1 MSGPS
6 TTGASSWGYLPL
18 LGDDDGGAGQAE
30 LTAALVL
37 DELSSS
43 CAGIAC
49 VFAHHLAACLP
60 LMDAGGK
67 MAGVLSRV
75 RGGGGRPALLT
86 IAFPGLEPELER
98 PRLEVSN
105 GGMTLEGTAR
115 LVGCAAIADCVVLF
129 PRMEGGDE
137 SCVVIETAA
146 NGVMVGETEVMLG
159 LNAVPFADV
168 EFSRVEISD
177 ERLAGVGGAA
187 ARARE
192 RALAVFRGFTAAV
205 AMGAAR
211 AAHSKAEQY
220 ARERYQFG
228 KMLIEH
234 QEMRRM
240 LGNMAVKTNIGT
252 AGYIQG
258 FAGEPLGSLA
268 TGGRP
273 ELAKVFCTDAALEVA
288 MDAIQVHGGLGY
300 MKEAGLEK
308 TMRDMKM
315 LQVLERSN
323 RFVEVEHPEA

>member
-1 MSGPS
+1 MS
-6 TTGASSWGYLPL
+6 
-18 LGDDDGGAGQAE
+18 E
-30 LTAALVL
+30 
-37 DELSSS
+37 
-43 CAGIAC
+43 
-49 VFAHHLAACLP
+49 
-60 LMDAGGK
+60 
-67 MAGVLSRV
+67 VLSRV
-75 RGGGGRPALLT
+75 CGLGGKPALLT
-86 IAFPGLEPELER
+86 IAFPGLEPEAER

-105 GGMTLEGTAR
+105 GVMTLEGTAR
-115 LVGCAAIADCVVLF
+115 LVGCAAIADYVVLF
-129 PRMEGGDE
+129 AREEGGDE
-137 SCVVIETAA
+137 SCLVIETAA
-146 NGVMVGETEVMLG
+146 HGVLAGETEDMLG
-159 LNAVPFADV
+159 LTAVPFADV

-177 ERLAGVGGAA
+177 RLLVGLRGGAA
-187 ARARE
+187 PERE
-192 RALAVFRGFTAAV
+192 QALAAFRGFTAAI

-211 AAHSKAEQY
+211 AAHAKAEQY

-240 LGNMAVKTNIGT
+240 LGNMAVKTNTGT
-252 AGYIQG
+252 AAYIQG
-258 FAGEPLGSLA
+258 FEGEPLASLA
-268 TGGRP
+268 TAARP